1 MDQYFQIVDILGKMI
16 GTAVRQKGISKRRFK
31 MNLTKLFL

>member
-16 GTAVRQKGISKRRFK
+16 GTAVRQKGLREGSR
-31 MNLTKLFL
+31 